1 MRAIAG
7 LIILW
12 ISYSSVDQEQ
22 RPILSQTSNDKI
34 VDTIHSKILNEDR
47 FIWLHIPK
55 AQPANKRLPVIF
67 VLDAEA
73 NFDETQ
79 KTLDKLSKEPA
90 SNTAANVILVGIGN
104 IWQRYRDYSPT
115 HVEAASAG
123 IDAATAKTTGGGE
136 AFVSFLEKEVL
147 PHIEKKYPVS
157 SNRTL
162 IGHSMG
168 GLMVI
173 YILLKH
179 TALFDN
185 YVAIDPALWWD
196 NHKLLNEGASIL
208 GNQQF
213 GNKRLFLAIANET
226 EVKMMANQI
235 KKDTSSKTALIRP
248 SFLLADIVEK
258 NKQNK
263 LNFQWKF
270 YQDEHHMTVNTPA
283 THDALKTLVNNF

>member
-123 IDAATAKTTGGGE
+123 VDAATAKTTGGGE

-283 THDALKTLVNNF
+283 TYDALKTLVNNF

>member
-47 FIWLHIPK
+47 FIWIHIPK
-55 AQPANKRLPVIF
+55 APPANKRLPVIF

-79 KTLDKLSKEPA
+79 KTLDKLNKEPA
-90 SNTAANVILVGIGN
+90 SNTAVNVILVGIGN

-213 GNKRLFLAIANET
+213 DNKRLFLAIANET
-226 EVKMMANQI
+226 EVKMMVNQV

>member
-55 AQPANKRLPVIF
+55 AQPANKKLPVIF

-213 GNKRLFLAIANET
+213 DSKRLFLAIANET

>member
-34 VDTIHSKILNEDR
+34 IDTIHSKILNEDR

-55 AQPANKRLPVIF
+55 AQPANKKLPVIF

-226 EVKMMANQI
+226 EVKMMANQV

-258 NKQNK
+258 NRQNK

>member
-7 LIILW
+7 LMILW
-12 ISYSSVDQEQ
+12 ISCSSADQKQ
-22 RPILSQTSNDKI
+22 PPIVNQTADDKI
-34 VDTIHSKILNEDR
+34 VDTVHSKILNEDR
-47 FIWLHIPK
+47 FIWLRIPK
-55 AQPANKRLPVIF
+55 AQPANKKLPVIF

-79 KTLDKLSKEPA
+79 KVLDKLSKDPA
-90 SNTAANVILVGIGN
+90 SKAAANVILVGIGN

-115 HVEAASAG
+115 HVESSPWL
-123 IDAATAKTTGGGE
+123 DEPTAKTTGGGE
-136 AFVSFLEKEVL
+136 AFVSFLEKELL

-168 GLMVI
+168 GLMVMNI
-173 YILLKH
+173 ILKH
-179 TALFDN
+179 KDLFDN
-185 YVAIDPALWWD
+185 YVAIDPSMWWD
-196 NHKLLNEGASIL
+196 NNKLLNQSASIL
-208 GNQQF
+208 SGQQF
-213 GNKRLFLAIANET
+213 NNKKLFLAIANEQDK
-226 EVKMMANQI
+226 KMTAEQI
-235 KKDTSSKTALIRP
+235 KKDTSSKTVLIRP
-248 SFLLADIVEK
+248 SFILADRVAQ

-283 THDALKTLVNNF
+283 TYDALKTLVNNFD